1 MCGERSLLTRTF
13 RQTQICHCLNSATR
27 VYNDVYLWWRKRA
40 RRQIFRSCHENA
52 DGYNNR
58 LDAWVEEVMRA
69 LEGDL
74 ERKRGRELGKERGR
88 AYLNSAESKTSARIL
103 MAPMKEGRREE
114 ERVKA
119 DAQAGAVARS
129 DQAVAKSIQ
138 SANSPPGYA
147 SVVSQAKW
155 LQTFSIPEHAH

>member
-1 MCGERSLLTRTF
+1 M
-13 RQTQICHCLNSATR
+13 
-27 VYNDVYLWWRKRA
+27 YNDVYLWWRKRA

-52 DGYNNR
+52 DGSNNR

-69 LEGDL
+69 LERDL
-74 ERKRGRELGKERGR
+74 ERKGGRELEKERGR

-119 DAQAGAVARS
+119 DAQAGAVG
-129 DQAVAKSIQ
+129 
-138 SANSPPGYA
+138 PGGR
-147 SVVSQAKW
+147 KKH
-155 LQTFSIPEHAH
+155 PKC

>member
-1 MCGERSLLTRTF
+1 
-13 RQTQICHCLNSATR
+13 
-27 VYNDVYLWWRKRA
+27 
-40 RRQIFRSCHENA
+40 
-52 DGYNNR
+52 
-58 LDAWVEEVMRA
+58 MRA
-69 LEGDL
+69 LERDL
-74 ERKRGRELGKERGR
+74 ERKGGRELEKERGR

-147 SVVSQAKW
+147 SVVSHAKW
-155 LQTFSIPEHAH
+155 LPTFSIPEHAH

>member
-1 MCGERSLLTRTF
+1 
-13 RQTQICHCLNSATR
+13 
-27 VYNDVYLWWRKRA
+27 
-40 RRQIFRSCHENA
+40 
-52 DGYNNR
+52 
-58 LDAWVEEVMRA
+58 MRA

-74 ERKRGRELGKERGR
+74 ERKSGRELGKERGR

-103 MAPMKEGRREE
+103 MVPMKEGRRE

-155 LQTFSIPEHAH
+155 LPTFSIPEHAH

>member
-1 MCGERSLLTRTF
+1 
-13 RQTQICHCLNSATR
+13 
-27 VYNDVYLWWRKRA
+27 
-40 RRQIFRSCHENA
+40 
-52 DGYNNR
+52 
-58 LDAWVEEVMRA
+58 MRA
-69 LEGDL
+69 LERDL
-74 ERKRGRELGKERGR
+74 ERKGGRELEEERGR

-155 LQTFSIPEHAH
+155 LPTFSIPEHAH